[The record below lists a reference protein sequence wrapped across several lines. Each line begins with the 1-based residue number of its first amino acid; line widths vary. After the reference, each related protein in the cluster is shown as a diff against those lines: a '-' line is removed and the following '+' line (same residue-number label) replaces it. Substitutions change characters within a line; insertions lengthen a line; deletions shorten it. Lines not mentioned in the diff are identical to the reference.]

1 MWETAAVYETPE
13 DLERL
18 QALLDRSYQSSG
30 AHMRTIITPARRL
43 DAKGLAKRLT
53 GVRVLSLAT
62 VTADAR
68 PLVAP
73 VDGLFYRGEWWFG
86 SADDSVRFAHIRAR
100 PQVSA
105 TYAEGEEYSVSV
117 HGTAVEIDLAEHPGF
132 TDYCIEI
139 YGKDWAHWGAPYARI
154 NADKI
159 FTFVAPV

>member
-1 MWETAAVYETPE
+1 MHETPE
-13 DLERL
+13 DLEQL
-18 QALLDRSYQSSG
+18 QDLLDRSYDSSG
-30 AHMRTIITPARRL
+30 SHMRTIITPARRL
-43 DAKGLAKRLT
+43 DAKGLSKRLT
-53 GVRVLSLAT
+53 GARVLSLAT

-117 HGTAVEIDLAEHPGF
+117 HGTAMEVVLTEQPGF
-132 TDYCIEI
+132 TDYCVEI
-139 YGKDWAHWGAPYARI
+139 YGDDWAHWEAPYARI
-154 NADKI
+154 DADKM
-159 FTFVAPV
+159 FTFVSPL